1 MAPFTEKTSY
11 AKVCARQTPLN
22 GKPISRS
29 RENPSKM
36 RRKVKFYYF
45 FGFTAIRFRLTDAMH
60 LIQRALESPDL
71 EEHFQYQIQC
81 EKIKKKFLETF

>member
-1 MAPFTEKTSY
+1 MLTSHCEKF
-11 AKVCARQTPLN
+11 
-22 GKPISRS
+22 PIRS
-29 RENPSKM
+29 RENPPKM

-60 LIQRALESPDL
+60 LIQRALERPDL

-81 EKIKKKFLETF
+81 EKNQKVFRDFLRDTFFKTGDERG